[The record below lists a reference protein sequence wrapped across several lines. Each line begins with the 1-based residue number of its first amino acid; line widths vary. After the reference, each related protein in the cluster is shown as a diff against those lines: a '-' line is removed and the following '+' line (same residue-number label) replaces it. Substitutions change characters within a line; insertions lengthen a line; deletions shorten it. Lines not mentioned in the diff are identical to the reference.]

1 MRTSR
6 PALRGDSGSMALELT
21 LLTPV
26 LIAFMMLMA
35 GVGRMVEAQG
45 QVDGAARDGAR
56 AASVARTSGEA
67 AGFADQAAKGSLR
80 TSDRDWCQGE
90 PQVRPDLSAWA
101 PGGQVTVIVDCDV
114 DLGGLSLIGL
124 PSSKTMTGTATVPL
138 DTFRRTQ

>member
-1 MRTSR
+1 MSARRHT
-6 PALRGDSGSMALELT
+6 AHGDRGSMALELT

-26 LIAFMMLMA
+26 LIAFMMLMG

-56 AASVARTSGEA
+56 AASVARTRGDA
-67 AGFADQAAKGSLR
+67 AAFADQAAKGTLK
-80 TSDRDWCQGE
+80 TQDRDWCQGT
-90 PQVRPDLSAWA
+90 PRVLPDLSEWA
-101 PGGQVTVIVDCDV
+101 PGGLVTVVVDCDV

-124 PSSKTMTGTATVPL
+124 PGTKTMTGTATVPL

>member
-1 MRTSR
+1 MSAAPDR
-6 PALRGDSGSMALELT
+6 GSMALELT

-56 AASVARTSGEA
+56 AASVARTRA
-67 AGFADQAAKGSLR
+67 AAAAFADQAAKGTLQ
-80 TSDRDWCQGE
+80 TRDWCQGG
-90 PQVRPDLSAWA
+90 PRIRPDLSAWA
-101 PGGQVTVIVDCDV
+101 PGGQVTVLVDCDV

-124 PSSKTMTGTATVPL
+124 PGTKTMTGTATVPL
-138 DTFRRTQ
+138 DTFRRAE